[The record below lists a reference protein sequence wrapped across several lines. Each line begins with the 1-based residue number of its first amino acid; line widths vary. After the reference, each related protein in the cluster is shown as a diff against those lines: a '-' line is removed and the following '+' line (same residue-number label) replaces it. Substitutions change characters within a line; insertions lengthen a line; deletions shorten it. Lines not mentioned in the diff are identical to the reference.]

1 MATYFVSLGV
11 APPRILGLSVVPS
24 EVSGYKAVCR
34 VQGSPLPDIQ
44 WVGAEDVFEGAPAY
58 PIQQEVPSR
67 YLTLSQLQDVHAG
80 GQYTC
85 AATNPLGKD
94 QATLFILPSV
104 YVESEAGP
112 SPLLLLFSVSLGAKV
127 ALLLGVAMWVAK
139 GHLRSWFACVAD

>member
-1 MATYFVSLGV
+1 M
-11 APPRILGLSVVPS
+11 VPS

-34 VQGSPLPDIQ
+34 VQGSPLPDVQ

-58 PIQQEVPSR
+58 PLQQEVPNQ

-85 AATNPLGKD
+85 AASNPLGKD

-104 YVESEAGP
+104 YAESDPEMSSRAGP
-112 SPLLLLFSVSLGAKV
+112 SPLLLLFSVSLGTKV
-127 ALLLGVAMWVAK
+127 ALLLGVAVWVAK
-139 GHLRSWFACVAD
+139 GHLSSWFTYMAN